1 MSQLTQVKDDDD
13 YEYCITCMDFFVV
26 VVTHHHHRG
35 NAVWRKIHSFLS
47 TAYST
52 AE

>member
-1 MSQLTQVKDDDD
+1 MTNIVLLAWT
-13 YEYCITCMDFFVV
+13 FFVV